1 MNKEEILAK
10 SRAENKN
17 QDIYEKEVLKLA
29 AKVSSNILMLL
40 VILFLILQIIAGNG
54 INYGLLALDA
64 SVSMSTHWVK
74 FLNLK
79 KKEELYFAIAETLFV
94 IAFSAAHIYDLFS
107 IS

>member
-29 AKVSSNILMLL
+29 AKVSSGVLMLF

-54 INYGLLALDA
+54 INYGLLALE
-64 SVSMSTHWVK
+64 SSIYMSTHWVK
-74 FLNLK
+74 FLYLK
-79 KKEELYFAIAETLFV
+79 KKEYLYFAIAETVFV
-94 IAFSAAHIYDLFS
+94 LASSAAHIYDLFS
-107 IS
+107 II